1 MANKTLNTRIQHK
14 TDTTENWL
22 KAESFSPL
30 KGELI
35 IYQDSDNTQA
45 KIGDGVT
52 NVNQLPFL
60 FNIPNLLQRIV
71 DLETKLANL
80 TYNEDTDT
88 YIFASNITTEGSI
101 SEGTP
106 NEEELNVL
114 SLLSLTKDENGE
126 ATYTFNAN
134 VVVNGDLEEKD

>member
-106 NEEELNVL
+106 SEEELNVL
-114 SLLSLTKDENGE
+114 SLLSLTKNENGE

-134 VVVNGDLEEKD
+134 VIVNGDLKENN

>member
-1 MANKTLNTRIQHK
+1 MAHKTLNTRIQHK

-134 VVVNGDLEEKD
+134 VVVNGDLKENN

>member
-126 ATYTFNAN
+126 AHIYI
-134 VVVNGDLEEKD
+134 

>member
-1 MANKTLNTRIQHK
+1 MVNKTLNTRIQHK

-22 KAESFSPL
+22 KAKSFSPL

-35 IYQDSDNTQA
+35 IYQDSDNAQA
-45 KIGDGVT
+45 KIGDGIT

-60 FNIPNLLQRIV
+60 FNIPALLIRIE
-71 DLETKLANL
+71 DLEKKLSNFI
-80 TYNEDTDT
+80 YDEETDT
-88 YIFASNITTEGSI
+88 YTFQSNVNVEGSI

-106 NEEELNVL
+106 SEEELNVL
-114 SLLSLTKDENGE
+114 SLLSLTKNENGE

-134 VVVNGDLEEKD
+134 VIVNGDLKENN

>member
-114 SLLSLTKDENGE
+114 SLLSLTKNENGE

-134 VVVNGDLEEKD
+134 VVVNGDLKENN

>member
-134 VVVNGDLEEKD
+134 VVVNGDLKEKD

>member
-114 SLLSLTKDENGE
+114 SLLSLTKDENG
-126 ATYTFNAN
+126 
-134 VVVNGDLEEKD
+134 

>member
-106 NEEELNVL
+106 NKEELNVL

>member
-1 MANKTLNTRIQHK
+1 MAHKTLNTRIQHK

-22 KAESFSPL
+22 KAKSFPPL

-52 NVNQLPFL
+52 NVNDLPFL

-134 VVVNGDLEEKD
+134 VVVNGDLKENN

>member
-134 VVVNGDLEEKD
+134 VVVNGDLKENN

>member
-101 SEGTP
+101 SEGAP

-134 VVVNGDLEEKD
+134 VVVNGDLKENN

>member
-106 NEEELNVL
+106 N
-114 SLLSLTKDENGE
+114 
-126 ATYTFNAN
+126 
-134 VVVNGDLEEKD
+134 

>member
-134 VVVNGDLEEKD
+134 VIVNGDLKENN

>member
-88 YIFASNITTEGSI
+88 YIFTSNITTEGSI

-134 VVVNGDLEEKD
+134 VVVNGDLKENN